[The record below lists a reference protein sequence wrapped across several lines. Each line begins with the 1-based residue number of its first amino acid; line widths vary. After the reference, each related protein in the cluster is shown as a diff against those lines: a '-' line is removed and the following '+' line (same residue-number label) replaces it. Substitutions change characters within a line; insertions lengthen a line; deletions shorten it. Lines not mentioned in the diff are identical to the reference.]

1 MPEDYYT
8 SKPAT
13 RPRTGPSL
21 RALLLAGLISF
32 LGGAGL
38 IGWLVWNGRI
48 DLGQVAAPAAVV
60 AGQSLAAA
68 PAPGPAASPAASA
81 AAAALDQ
88 QVAALERRLA
98 QLNLQAAA
106 ADGNTARAEGLLV
119 ALAARRAIEQG
130 KPLDYL
136 EAQLQTRFGAARPAA
151 VTALVTAA
159 KTPVT
164 LDRLA
169 AQLDALAPAL
179 LGQPS
184 NEDGWSR
191 VQRELSGLFVI
202 RRDDGKVSRP
212 DARLDNA
219 RILLRSGQIDAAIAE
234 VSRLPNSTPARDW
247 MIAARRYADAQAALD
262 QIEQAALTEPE
273 LLKGGDGEAVQ
284 QPGLS
289 ATLTR

>member
-8 SKPAT
+8 TQPAA

-38 IGWLVWNGRI
+38 IGWLVWHGKI
-48 DLGQVAAPAAVV
+48 ELGQAATPAVV
-60 AGQSLAAA
+60 AAGQSLPAA
-68 PAPGPAASPAASA
+68 PSPSPAAGA
-81 AAAALDQ
+81 AATALDQ
-88 QVAALERRLA
+88 QVATLERRLA

-136 EAQLQTRFGAARPAA
+136 EGQLQTRFAAARPAA

-164 LDRLA
+164 LDQLA
-169 AQLDALAPAL
+169 AQLDELAPAL
-179 LGQPS
+179 LGRPKD
-184 NEDGWSR
+184 EDGWSR
-191 VQRELSGLFVI
+191 MQRELSGLFVI

-212 DARLDNA
+212 DQRLDRT
-219 RILLRSGQIDAAIAE
+219 RILLRSGQIEAAIAE

-273 LLKGGDGEAVQ
+273 LLKGGDGEAVT

-289 ATLTR
+289 VTPAR

>member
-8 SKPAT
+8 AQPAA

-38 IGWLVWNGRI
+38 IGWLVWHGKI
-48 DLGQVAAPAAVV
+48 DLGQAASPAAVV
-60 AGQSLAAA
+60 AGQSLPAA
-68 PAPGPAASPAASA
+68 PVPSPAAGA
-81 AAAALDQ
+81 AATALDQ

-130 KPLDYL
+130 KPLEYL

-169 AQLDALAPAL
+169 AQLDELAPAL
-179 LGQPS
+179 LGQPKD
-184 NEDGWSR
+184 EGGWSR

-219 RILLRSGQIDAAIAE
+219 RILLRSGQIEAAIAE

-273 LLKGGDGEAVQ
+273 LLKGGDGEAVI

-289 ATLTR
+289 ATPAR

>member
-1 MPEDYYT
+1 MPENYYT
-8 SKPAT
+8 SKAAAH
-13 RPRTGPSL
+13 PRTGPSL

-164 LDRLA
+164 LDQLA

-289 ATLTR
+289 ATPTR

>member
-8 SKPAT
+8 AQPAA
-13 RPRTGPSL
+13 RLRTGPSL

-32 LGGAGL
+32 LSGAGL
-38 IGWLVWNGRI
+38 IGWLVWHGKI
-48 DLGQVAAPAAVV
+48 DLGQTAAPVAVS
-60 AGQSLAAA
+60 AGQSL
-68 PAPGPAASPAASA
+68 PAASSPSPAATVA
-81 AAAALDQ
+81 ATALDQ
-88 QVAALERRLA
+88 QVATLERRLA

-151 VTALVTAA
+151 VTALVAAA

-164 LDRLA
+164 LDQLA
-169 AQLDALAPAL
+169 AQLDELGPAL
-179 LGQPS
+179 LGQPKD
-184 NEDGWSR
+184 EGGWSR

-219 RILLRSGQIDAAIAE
+219 RILLRSGQIEAAIAE

-247 MIAARRYADAQAALD
+247 MLAARRYADAQAALD

-273 LLKGGDGEAVQ
+273 LLKGGDGEAVK

-289 ATLTR
+289 AAPSR